1 MGKGAAIITG
11 ASFGVGR
18 ATALALARQGRDVI
32 VTATRAEN
40 LGDTLAAL
48 QDTGVRALGLPLDL
62 SDPEAPEAFLA
73 EARAAMG
80 PIEVLVNNAATT
92 QRKPATE
99 VTRADWQSIMA
110 VNLEGTFFLSTAFAR
125 HCRERGQPGSIVNVA
140 STHGLK
146 GSSDLCLYALSKG
159 AIVHLTKLLAIEW
172 AADTIRVNAVA
183 PGRMLTESPA
193 RRPRH
198 RTLNSWKK
206 SSDACRWAGWSNR
219 RRSPPRWPSSPGP
232 TRPPSPAR
240 CWSSTGGK
248 PSNDRL
254 SRAFATTFGRIPWPQ
269 KKT

>member
-1 MGKGAAIITG
+1 MAEGAALITG

-18 ATALALARQGRDVI
+18 ATALALAKQGRDVV

-40 LGDTLAAL
+40 LSDTLAAL
-48 QDTGVRALGLPLDL
+48 KDTGVRAMGLPLDL
-62 SDPEAPEAFLA
+62 NDPEAPEACLA
-73 EARAAMG
+73 EALDAVGR
-80 PIEVLVNNAATT
+80 IDVLVNNAATT

-125 HCRERGQPGSIVNVA
+125 HCQQRGQPGSIVNVA

-172 AADTIRVNAVA
+172 APDNIRVNAVA

-193 RRPRH
+193 RA
-198 RTLNSWKK
+198 
-206 SSDACRWAGWSNR
+206 SSASDPEFMEKILKRVPLGRVVAPAEVAAAVAFLT
-219 RRSPPRWPSSPGP
+219 GP
-232 TRPPSPAR
+232 ETPTI
-240 CWSSTGGK
+240 TGEVLVIDGGQTVK
-248 PSNDRL
+248 
-254 SRAFATTFGRIPWPQ
+254 
-269 KKT
+269 